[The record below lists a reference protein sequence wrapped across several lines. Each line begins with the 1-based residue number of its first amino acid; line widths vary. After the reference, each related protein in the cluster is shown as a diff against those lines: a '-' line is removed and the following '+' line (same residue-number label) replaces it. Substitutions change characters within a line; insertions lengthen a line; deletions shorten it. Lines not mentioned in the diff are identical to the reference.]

1 MDYDLILIR
10 YGELSLKSSFV
21 RKQFESIL
29 IKNIKNAFEC
39 SNISCK
45 IKTERGRVYLYTDEI
60 SKGFGVLKKV
70 FGITSFSPVVKT
82 TSDIE
87 EMSFH
92 ALAFSQKILDKEKS
106 FALRVT
112 RTGDHVF
119 SSQDVAVKIG
129 NVIVNATKAGVDLSN
144 PDFEL
149 FIEIRNKN
157 AFFFTEKIRGTGGLP
172 LGTQGKVL
180 ALINTPQSLLAA
192 WYLMRRGCDVLF
204 LMTNN
209 QIVDVLHSFITN
221 WYLESDIIEYDPKE
235 KNLYETVNKIAS
247 ERSCD
252 AFVTGH
258 TIYDTSQDILSDI
271 KQFKKH
277 INLPILHPLIAM
289 DFDEIDKKCM
299 ELGIL
304 E

>member
-29 IKNIKNAFEC
+29 IRNIKKAFEC

-45 IKTERGRVYLYTDEI
+45 IKTERGRIYLYTDEI

-87 EMSFH
+87 EMSSL
-92 ALAFSQKILDKEKS
+92 ALRFSQKILDKEKS

-112 RTGDHVF
+112 RTGDHSF

-129 NVIVNATKAGVDLSN
+129 NVIVDATKADVDLSN

-180 ALINTPQSLLAA
+180 ALVNTPQSLLAA

-235 KNLYETVNKIAS
+235 KNLYETVNKITS

-258 TIYDTSQDILSDI
+258 AIYDTSQDILSDI

-289 DFDEIDKKCM
+289 DFSEIDKKCM

>member
-10 YGELSLKSSFV
+10 YGELSLKSSYV
-21 RKQFESIL
+21 RKQFKSAL
-29 IKNIKNAFEC
+29 VRNIMSAFEC
-39 SNISCK
+39 SNIHGK
-45 IKTERGRVYLYTDEI
+45 IKTERGRIYLYTDEI
-60 SKGFGVLKKV
+60 FKGLDVLKKV

-82 TSDIE
+82 TSNVE

-92 ALAFSQKILDKEKS
+92 ALAFSKKMLDKEKS

-119 SSQDVAVKIG
+119 SSQDVAVKLG
-129 NVIVNATKAGVDLSN
+129 NVIVDATKAGVDLSN

-209 QIVDVLHSFITN
+209 QIADVLRSFITN

-258 TIYDTSQDILSDI
+258 AIYDTSQDILSDI

-277 INLPILHPLIAM
+277 INLPILHPLISM

>member
-29 IKNIKNAFEC
+29 IRNIYDAFKDD
-39 SNISCK
+39 NISCK
-45 IKTERGRVYLYTDEI
+45 IKTERGRIYLYSDEI
-60 SKGFGVLKKV
+60 VRGLDVLKKV

-82 TSDIE
+82 TSNTGD
-87 EMSFH
+87 MATL
-92 ALAFSQKILDKEKS
+92 ALKFCQKILNKEKS

-112 RTGDHVF
+112 RTGDHNF

-129 NVIVNATKAGVDLSN
+129 SEIVNATKAKVDLST

-149 FIEIRNKN
+149 FIEIRNEN

-172 LGTQGKVL
+172 FRTQGTII

-192 WYLMRRGCDVLF
+192 WYLMRRGCDILF
-204 LMTNN
+204 LKTND
-209 QIVDVLHSFITN
+209 QITDSLHSFIKN
-221 WYLESDIIEYDPKE
+221 WYAKSDIIECDSKE

-252 AFVTGH
+252 AVVTDH
-258 TIYDTSQDILSDI
+258 TIYDTSQDVLSDI
-271 KQFKKH
+271 KQLKQR
-277 INLPILHPLIAM
+277 ILLPILSPLIAM
-289 DFDEIDKKCM
+289 DFDEIDKKCK
-299 ELGIL
+299 ELGIKT
-304 E
+304 

>member
-10 YGELSLKSSFV
+10 YGELSLKSSYV
-21 RKQFESIL
+21 RKQFKSAL
-29 IKNIKNAFEC
+29 VRNIMSAFEC
-39 SNISCK
+39 SNIHGK
-45 IKTERGRVYLYTDEI
+45 IKTERGRIYLYTDEI
-60 SKGFGVLKKV
+60 FKGLDVLKKV
-70 FGITSFSPVVKT
+70 FGITSFSPAIKT
-82 TSDIE
+82 TSDTADMITL
-87 EMSFH
+87 
-92 ALAFSQKILDKEKS
+92 ALNFCQKTLNKEKS
-106 FALRVT
+106 FALRIT
-112 RTGDHVF
+112 RTGEHDF
-119 SSQDVAVKIG
+119 SSQDVAVKLG
-129 NVIVNATKAGVDLSN
+129 NVIVDATKAGVDLSN

-180 ALINTPQSLLAA
+180 ALVNTPQSLLAA

-209 QIVDVLHSFITN
+209 QIVDTLHSFITN
-221 WYLESDIIEYDPKE
+221 WYLESDIIECDPKE
-235 KNLYETVNKIAS
+235 KNLYETVNKITS

-258 TIYDTSQDILSDI
+258 AIYDTSQDILSDI

-289 DFDEIDKKCM
+289 DFSEIDKKCM

>member
-1 MDYDLILIR
+1 MDYDLIIIR
-10 YGELSLKSSFV
+10 YGELSLKSDYV
-21 RKQFESIL
+21 RNKFEL
-29 IKNIKNAFEC
+29 KLVDNIKNAFKLNNLNCELRR
-39 SNISCK
+39 
-45 IKTERGRVYLYTDEI
+45 ERGRIYLYSDEI
-60 SKGFGVLKKV
+60 SQSIEILKRI
-70 FGITSFSPVVKT
+70 FGITSFSPAIET
-82 TSDIE
+82 TSDTADMITL
-87 EMSFH
+87 
-92 ALAFSQKILDKEKS
+92 ALNFCQKTLNKEKS

-112 RTGDHVF
+112 RTGEHDF
-119 SSQDVAVKIG
+119 SSQDVAVKLG
-129 NVIVNATKAGVDLSN
+129 NVIVDATKAGVDLSN

-149 FIEIRNKN
+149 FIEIRDDN

-180 ALINTPQSLLAA
+180 ALVDTPRSVLAA
-192 WYLMRRGCDVLF
+192 WYLMRRGCDILF
-204 LMTNN
+204 LKTNN
-209 QIVDVLHSFITN
+209 QIVDTLHSFITN
-221 WYLESDIIEYDPKE
+221 WYAESDIIECDPKE

-258 TIYDTSQDILSDI
+258 TIYVTSQDILSDI

-277 INLPILHPLIAM
+277 TNLPILHPLIAM

>member
-10 YGELSLKSSFV
+10 YGELSLKSSYV
-21 RKQFESIL
+21 RKQFKSAL
-29 IKNIKNAFEC
+29 VRNIMSAFGY

-45 IKTERGRVYLYTDEI
+45 IKTERGRIYLYTDEI

-82 TSDIE
+82 TFDIE
-87 EMSFH
+87 EMSSL
-92 ALAFSQKILDKEKS
+92 ALRFSQKILDKEKS

-112 RTGDHVF
+112 RTGNHSF

-129 NVIVNATKAGVDLSN
+129 NVIVDATKAGVDLSN

-172 LGTQGKVL
+172 LGTQGKIL
-180 ALINTPQSLLAA
+180 ALVNTPQSLLAA
-192 WYLMRRGCDVLF
+192 WYLMRRGCDILF
-204 LMTNN
+204 LKTNN
-209 QIVDVLHSFITN
+209 QIVDTLHSFITN
-221 WYLESDIIEYDPKE
+221 WYAESDIIECDPKE
-235 KNLYETVNKIAS
+235 KNLYETVNKIAY

>member
-10 YGELSLKSSFV
+10 YGELSLKSSYV
-21 RKQFESIL
+21 RKQFKSAL
-29 IKNIKNAFEC
+29 VRNIMSAFEC

-45 IKTERGRVYLYTDEI
+45 IKTERGRIYLYTDEI

-87 EMSFH
+87 EMSSL
-92 ALAFSQKILDKEKS
+92 ALRFSQKILDKEKS

-112 RTGDHVF
+112 RIGEHVF
-119 SSQDVAVKIG
+119 SSQDVAVKLG
-129 NVIVNATKAGVDLSN
+129 NVIVDATKAGVDLSN

-149 FIEIRNKN
+149 FIEIRDDN

-172 LGTQGKVL
+172 LGTQGKIL
-180 ALINTPQSLLAA
+180 ALVNTPQSLLAA
-192 WYLMRRGCDVLF
+192 WYLMRRGCDILF
-204 LMTNN
+204 LKTNN
-209 QIVDVLHSFITN
+209 QIVDTLHSFITN
-221 WYLESDIIEYDPKE
+221 WYAESDIIECDPKE
-235 KNLYETVNKIAS
+235 KNLYETVNKIAY

>member
-10 YGELSLKSSFV
+10 YGELSLKSSYV
-21 RKQFESIL
+21 RKQFKSAL
-29 IKNIKNAFEC
+29 VRNIMSAFEC
-39 SNISCK
+39 SNIYGK
-45 IKTERGRVYLYTDEI
+45 IKTERGRIYLYTDEI

-87 EMSFH
+87 EMSSL
-92 ALAFSQKILDKEKS
+92 ALRFSQKILDREKS

-112 RTGDHVF
+112 RTGDHSF

-129 NVIVNATKAGVDLSN
+129 NVIVDATKAGVDLSN

-172 LGTQGKVL
+172 LGTQGKTL
-180 ALINTPQSLLAA
+180 ALVDTPQSLLAA

-252 AFVTGH
+252 AFVIGH
-258 TIYDTSQDILSDI
+258 AIYDTSQDILSDI

-289 DFDEIDKKCM
+289 DFSEIDKKCM